1 MTTVHLARH
10 GETTWHAENRYA
22 GSSDVPLTARGRQQG
37 DALARWAAGARIDVV
52 ATSDLSRAVETGNA
66 AARAIGVGLVIDARL
81 REVDFGSGEGRTRAE
96 MAELFPE
103 QLAAFVAA
111 PASSPLPG
119 GEPGTVAVARGLDAL
134 AELTGVAGADG
145 AVLVVAHSTLIRLV
159 LCRVLG
165 LPLDEYRR
173 RFPGLANTAVTTLE
187 LPPAADAADLVGRG
201 ALIRFNAAL
210 RG

>member
-22 GSSDVPLTARGRQQG
+22 GSSDVPLTARGREQG
-37 DALARWAAGARIDVV
+37 NALARWAAGAGVDVV
-52 ATSDLSRAVETGNA
+52 ATSDLSRAVETGDA
-66 AARAIGVGLVIDARL
+66 AAKLLGVELVIDARL

-96 MAELFPE
+96 MAAIFPE
-103 QLAAFVAA
+103 QLAAFVAT

-119 GEPGTVAVARGLDAL
+119 GEPGTTAVARGLESL
-134 AELTGVAGADG
+134 ADLTRVAGADG
-145 AVLVVAHSTLIRLV
+145 TVLVVAHSTLIRLV

-173 RFPGLANTAVTTLE
+173 RFPGLANTAVTTVE
-187 LPPAADAADLVGRG
+187 LPSAADAAALVERG

-210 RG
+210 